1 MARKLDYNDEEG
13 AMAKA
18 QLQKIETYAAKLNEM
33 INPDDELESWVQS
46 KLSVVAAYMGDIK
59 HYLDYEL
66 KKMGYGGTIEN
77 MYEVEFK
84 FDSDDEDDYDSRTVQ
99 VYADTIEDA
108 QKIATSKFSK
118 LYKNFEIVE
127 IEKEEYDYDDYE
139 EEEYADGGKIGYGR
153 FRQLRNDKPLY
164 YNANAVYYQTYGE
177 LNDNGYNVD
186 KGVAKVFKK
195 TTGLK
200 EIAYF
205 KKDKDYKIYKELKDE
220 SGLITYIE
228 FLDTTDYGNEKKST
242 ISFILTDLYRK
253 GGETSSQYRYQPS
266 TLGEDMME
274 ARAYLGEENWKKLSR
289 DEKKDITNSLKMKG
303 QIGIFGEEE
312 DIETLSSLQYSKG
325 GKMKK

>member
-1 MARKLDYNDEEG
+1 
-13 AMAKA
+13 
-18 QLQKIETYAAKLNEM
+18 M
-33 INPDDELESWVQS
+33 INPDDELEAWVQS
-46 KLSVVAAYMGDIK
+46 KLSVVAAYMGDVK

-66 KKMGYGGTIEN
+66 KKMGYGGAVQN
-77 MYEVEFK
+77 MYEVEFE
-84 FDSDDEDDYDSRTVQ
+84 FDSDDDDYDSRSVQ
-99 VYADTIEDA
+99 VYADTIEEA
-108 QKIATSKFSK
+108 KKIATSKYSK

-139 EEEYADGGKIGYGR
+139 EEQYADGGKIEYGK

-164 YNANAVYYQTYGE
+164 YNANAVYYQSYGE

-205 KKDKDYKIYKELKDE
+205 KKDKDYKVYKEIKDE

-228 FLDTTDYGNEKKST
+228 FLDTTDYGKDKKLT
-242 ISFILTDLYRK
+242 VSFNLTDLYRS
-253 GGETSSQYRYQPS
+253 GGETQYRVEPS
-266 TLGEDMME
+266 TLGEDMIE
-274 ARAYLGEENWKKLSR
+274 ARAYVGEEQWKTLSR
-289 DEKKDITNSLKMKG
+289 DEKKDITNYLKLRG

-312 DIETLSSLQYSKG
+312 DLETLSSLQYSKG